1 MTQHTLRSLEKG
13 LDLLALISER
23 STRLSMRDVC
33 EALGLPRSTA
43 YRFLSTFVAREF
55 LEPDHEAGFY
65 RPGRRL
71 QQLGSAVLGALDLR
85 GAARP
90 AMQALSVGTAQSV
103 FLMVRVDTD
112 AVCIDKVEGPEGLQ
126 LSLRVGGRRP
136 LHCSGIAKVLLAHL
150 PDDELAAFISKSVP
164 RFTPFTICNAKQLR
178 AELAKTRRQGYAIST
193 QEFLLGARSLGVPI
207 RDFSGRVIA
216 GLGLGGM
223 VDRLPDSRIPT
234 IVRMMKLHAAEISAK
249 LGYIDGGTTGARR

>member
-23 STRLSMRDVC
+23 SARLSMRDMC
-33 EALGLPRSTA
+33 ESLGLPRSTA

-55 LEPDHEAGFY
+55 LEPDNEPGFY
-65 RPGRRL
+65 RPGKRL
-71 QQLGSAVLGALDLR
+71 HQLGSAVLGALDLR

-90 AMQALSVGTAQSV
+90 AMQALSVETAQSV
-103 FLMVRVDTD
+103 FLMVRVDVD
-112 AVCIDKVEGPEGLQ
+112 AVCIEKVEGPEGLQ

-150 PDDELAAFISKSVP
+150 PDDELGKFLSKRVP
-164 RFTPFTICNAKQLR
+164 RFTPFTVCNPKRLR
-178 AELAKTRRQGYAIST
+178 AEMAKTRRQGYAIST

-223 VDRLPDSRIPT
+223 VDRLPDSRIPS
-234 IVRMMKLHAAEISAK
+234 IVKIMKVQAAEISQK
-249 LGYIDGGTTGARR
+249 LGYIGGGKTQAQR